1 MATHVKVKKAQ
12 HHASEAHGVVFIH
25 STSRALCP
33 HLEWALARVF
43 GAQVDVDWAGQPISP
58 GSLRAEIMWQGP
70 VGTGA
75 RLASALAA
83 FTPVRLEVTEDA
95 APGRTGERF
104 SATPS
109 LGLFRADIGPHGDV
123 MVSEDRLRNAVAQ
136 SAGRGASLSDAIA
149 KLIGD
154 PWDAELEPFRYAHEG
169 STVRVLPQVV

>member
-1 MATHVKVKKAQ
+1 MATNVIVKKTQ

-43 GAQVDVDWAGQPISP
+43 GVQVDVDWAEQPISP
-58 GSLRAEIMWQGP
+58 GSLRAQIMWQGP

-75 RLASALAA
+75 RLASALVA
-83 FTPVRLEVTEDA
+83 FTPVRHEVTEDA

-123 MVSEDRLRNAVAQ
+123 LVSEDRLRNAVAR
-136 SAGRGASLSDAIA
+136 SSGRGASLSDAIA

-154 PWDAELEPFRYAHEG
+154 PWDAELEPFRFAHEG

>member
-1 MATHVKVKKAQ
+1 MATHVKVKNAQ
-12 HHASEAHGVVFIH
+12 HHAREAHGVVFIH
-25 STSRALCP
+25 CTSRALCP
-33 HLEWALARVF
+33 HLEWALVRVF
-43 GAQVDVDWAGQPISP
+43 GVQVDVDWAEQPISP
-58 GSLRAEIMWQGP
+58 GSFRAEIMWQGP

-75 RLASALAA
+75 QLASALAA

-104 SATPS
+104 SATPG

-123 MVSEDRLRNAVAQ
+123 LVSEDRLRNAIAR